1 MVCLDHVLTTI
12 VFILSLFN
20 YDKFFHQT
28 KGRCQIK
35 ICPSFFVLFVFF
47 GITIQTV
54 SNQKSFYFK
63 IY

>member
-1 MVCLDHVLTTI
+1 MVVDDVLTTI

-20 YDKFFHQT
+20 YGKFFHQT

-35 ICPSFFVLFVFF
+35 IRPSFFVLFVFF

-54 SNQKSFYFK
+54 LN
-63 IY
+63 

>member
-1 MVCLDHVLTTI
+1 MVVDDVLTTI

-35 ICPSFFVLFVFF
+35 IRPSFFVLFVFF

-54 SNQKSFYFK
+54 LN
-63 IY
+63 